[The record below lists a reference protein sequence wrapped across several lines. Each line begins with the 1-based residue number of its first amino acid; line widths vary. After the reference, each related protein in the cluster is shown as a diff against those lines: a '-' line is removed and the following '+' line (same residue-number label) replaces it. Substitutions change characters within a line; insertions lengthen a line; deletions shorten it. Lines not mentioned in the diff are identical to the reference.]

1 MSNVQCANVPYIT
14 WSLPQQVIAE
24 AAAEHAAARESTSES
39 EGQGDAEGGGGA
51 EEDWDDLML
60 DDDE

>member
-1 MSNVQCANVPYIT
+1 VSTVQCANVPYIT
-14 WSLPQQVIAE
+14 WSLPQQIIAD
-24 AAAEHAAARESTSES
+24 AAVEQATGDESISEG

-51 EEDWDDLML
+51 VEDWDDLML